1 MSIKCS
7 FCGIDQSEC
16 RWIFSSSTSN
26 GKHYICDK
34 CIGKISSQIE
44 ELKLEYP
51 EEKAFLTPSVIKSKL
66 DSYVIGQDRAKKIL
80 SVAVYNHY
88 KRLRKR
94 NAGVEIQKSNILLIG
109 STGCGKT
116 YLAQTGYVGKDVE
129 ECLSS
134 LLKKADGS
142 IEKAQTGIVYIDEID
157 KLARV
162 GESSAQRDV
171 SGEGVQQALLKLL
184 EGHVISIPVGDKKS
198 PFTSTVD
205 IDTSNILFICG
216 GAFDGIQKKI
226 EPEKTIGFG
235 HAIPKINEFSY
246 NEIESSD
253 LVKYGLTPE
262 LTGRLPVIASL
273 DGLDENALVR
283 ILVEPKN
290 SIVSQYKE
298 LLKMD
303 NVSLDFEQDA
313 LVEIARTALRKK
325 TGARGLRS
333 IMESTMTDIMFEAPD
348 IVCEDTYEIRITK
361 DMVKGGGRIG

>member
-16 RWIFSSSTSN
+16 RWIFSSPTSN

-116 YLAQTGYVGKDVE
+116 YLAQTLARILDVPFVICDATGLTQAGYVGKDVE

-325 TGARGLRS
+325 T
-333 IMESTMTDIMFEAPD
+333 
-348 IVCEDTYEIRITK
+348 
-361 DMVKGGGRIG
+361 

>member
-1 MSIKCS
+1 M
-7 FCGIDQSEC
+7 
-16 RWIFSSSTSN
+16 
-26 GKHYICDK
+26 
-34 CIGKISSQIE
+34 
-44 ELKLEYP
+44 
-51 EEKAFLTPSVIKSKL
+51 
-66 DSYVIGQDRAKKIL
+66 
-80 SVAVYNHY
+80 
-88 KRLRKR
+88 
-94 NAGVEIQKSNILLIG
+94 
-109 STGCGKT
+109 
-116 YLAQTGYVGKDVE
+116 
-129 ECLSS
+129 
-134 LLKKADGS
+134 
-142 IEKAQTGIVYIDEID
+142 
-157 KLARV
+157 
-162 GESSAQRDV
+162 
-171 SGEGVQQALLKLL
+171 
-184 EGHVISIPVGDKKS
+184 ISIPVGDKKS

-205 IDTSNILFICG
+205 IDTSNILFICR

-303 NVSLDFEQDA
+303 NVSLYFEQDA

>member
-88 KRLRKR
+88 KRIRKR

-116 YLAQTGYVGKDVE
+116 YLAQT
-129 ECLSS
+129 
-134 LLKKADGS
+134 
-142 IEKAQTGIVYIDEID
+142 
-157 KLARV
+157 LARV

>member
-16 RWIFSSSTSN
+16 RWIFSSPTSN

-116 YLAQTGYVGKDVE
+116 YLAQTLARILDVPFVI
-129 ECLSS
+129 CDATGLTQ
-134 LLKKADGS
+134 A
-142 IEKAQTGIVYIDEID
+142 GIVYIDEID

-162 GESSAQRDV
+162 GDSSAQRDV

>member
-1 MSIKCS
+1 MAEKMREGKVRCS
-7 FCGIDQSEC
+7 FCQKTEDQV
-16 RWIFSSSTSN
+16 RKLIAGPD
-26 GKHYICDK
+26 GKVFICDE
-34 CIGKISSQIE
+34 CIGICSEIMEE
-44 ELKLEYP
+44 ELNPYDDEVLNSDINLLKP
-51 EEKAFLTPSVIKSKL
+51 EEIHAVL
-66 DSYVIGQDRAKKIL
+66 DDYVIGQDAAKKAL

-116 YLAQTGYVGKDVE
+116 YLAQTLARILDVPFVICDATGLTQAGYVGKDVE

-134 LLKKADGS
+134 LLKKADGN

-162 GESSAQRDV
+162 GDSSAQRDV

-226 EPEKTIGFG
+226 EPEKTIGFWTC
-235 HAIPKINEFSY
+235 HS
-246 NEIESSD
+246 
-253 LVKYGLTPE
+253 
-262 LTGRLPVIASL
+262 
-273 DGLDENALVR
+273 
-283 ILVEPKN
+283 KN
-290 SIVSQYKE
+290 K
-298 LLKMD
+298 
-303 NVSLDFEQDA
+303 
-313 LVEIARTALRKK
+313 
-325 TGARGLRS
+325 
-333 IMESTMTDIMFEAPD
+333 
-348 IVCEDTYEIRITK
+348 
-361 DMVKGGGRIG
+361 